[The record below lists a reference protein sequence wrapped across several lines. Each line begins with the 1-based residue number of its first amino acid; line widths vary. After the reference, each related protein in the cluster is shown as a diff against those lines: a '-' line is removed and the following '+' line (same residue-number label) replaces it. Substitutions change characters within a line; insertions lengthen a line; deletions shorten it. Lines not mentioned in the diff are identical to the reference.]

1 MALTV
6 SQLIDE
12 LEKYRQDIEVVIPNG
27 GDGGGYD
34 RIQSV
39 SQICVSLLLV
49 EHAESWHGELNVS
62 DQESGS
68 CFYPGRFDVVLI
80 NSGT

>member
-12 LEKYRQDIEVVIPNG
+12 LEKYQRDIEVVIPNG

-34 RIQSV
+34 RIRSV
-39 SQICVSLLLV
+39 SQICVSLLA

>member
-12 LEKYRQDIEVVIPNG
+12 LEKYRRDIEVVIPNG

-39 SQICVSLLLV
+39 SQICVSLLA
-49 EHAESWHGELNVS
+49 EHAESWHGELNVPDRKAALAS
-62 DQESGS
+62 TLVALMS
-68 CFYPGRFDVVLI
+68 C
-80 NSGT
+80 

>member
-12 LEKYRQDIEVVIPNG
+12 LKKYQQDLEVAIPNG

-34 RIQSV
+34 RIESV
-39 SQICVSLLLV
+39 SQICVSLLA
-49 EHAESWHGELNVS
+49 EHAESWHGKLNVS

-68 CFYPGRFDVVLI
+68 CVYSGRFDVVLI